1 MPVFDKEGRGFKMP
15 GFSGFLKKK
24 TTKADSKIKE
34 QLLEQLS
41 KMKDPMNSNR
51 GQSIANKLM
60 DDFGMSGD
68 ELDSY
73 V

>member
-1 MPVFDKEGRGFKMP
+1 MPVFDKKGRGFNMP
-15 GFSGFLKKK
+15 GFSGFTKKD
-24 TTKADSKIKE
+24 DSKVKN

-41 KMKDPMNSNR
+41 EMKDPMNSNR
-51 GQSIANKLM
+51 GKSIAKRLM
-60 DDFGMSGD
+60 KEFNMSGD

>member
-1 MPVFDKEGRGFKMP
+1 MGL
-15 GFSGFLKKK
+15 LKKK

>member
-1 MPVFDKEGRGFKMP
+1 MPVFDKNGRGFNMP
-15 GFSGFLKKK
+15 GFSGFTKKG
-24 TTKADSKIKE
+24 DSKVKN

-51 GQSIANKLM
+51 GKSIASRLM
-60 DDFGMSGD
+60 KEFNMSGD